1 MRVGLSLSLTRFLI
15 CILMKYLIQLILL
28 LVPISIYS
36 QSAMLFPE
44 YQKGTILLKGNQKVN
59 VLVNYDATKHLMMYK
74 QSDDDMILTNV
85 QSVDS
90 VMIGKHRFIPVKNRF
105 YEVIP
110 VKSEFL
116 LVDWNIAMTEI
127 GYRGAYGQVTHSKV
141 HKYNVSAMTHDIY
154 HTEARQNESLEVYRR
169 SNRNTYYI
177 MRNGKMMKFKDKK
190 SLLKLFPDRKDEI
203 EKFLKEDK
211 TMFKNVEDVVELME
225 KIL

>member
-1 MRVGLSLSLTRFLI
+1 MKH
-15 CILMKYLIQLILL
+15 ILQLFFFFI
-28 LVPISIYS
+28 PFFSYA

-44 YQKGTILLKGNQKVN
+44 YQKGTILLRGNQKVN

-74 QSDDDMILTNV
+74 QNDDDMILTNV

-90 VMIGKHRFIPVKNRF
+90 VLIGKHRFVPVKHRF

-110 VKSEFL
+110 VNSDFL

-154 HTEARQNESLEVYRR
+154 HTEARQNTSLEVYRR
-169 SNRNTYYI
+169 SNNNTYYI
-177 MRNGKMMKFKDKK
+177 IRNSKMVKFKDKK
-190 SLLKLFPDRKDEI
+190 SLLKLFPERKKEI
-203 EKFLKEDK
+203 ESLLKEEK
-211 TMFKNVEDVVELME
+211 TMFKNVEDVVELMK

>member
-1 MRVGLSLSLTRFLI
+1 MKQ
-15 CILMKYLIQLILL
+15 ILQLILF
-28 LVPISIYS
+28 LVPFLSYA

-44 YQKGTILLKGNQKVN
+44 YQGGTILLRGNQKVN

-74 QSDDDMILTNV
+74 QNDEDMILTNV

-90 VMIGKHRFIPVKNRF
+90 VLIGKHRFIPVKNRF

-110 VKSEFL
+110 VNSEFI
-116 LVDWNIAMTEI
+116 LVDWTISMTEI

-154 HTEARQNESLEVYRR
+154 HTEARQNSSLEVYRR
-169 SNRNTYYI
+169 SNNNTYYI
-177 MRNGKMMKFKDKK
+177 IRNGKMLKFKDKQ
-190 SLLKLFPDRKDEI
+190 SLLKLFPDRKKEI
-203 EKFLKEDK
+203 EELLKEEK
-211 TMFKNVEDVVELME
+211 TMFKSVEDVVELMK

>member
-1 MRVGLSLSLTRFLI
+1 MKNIILLILSLAPFCT
-15 CILMKYLIQLILL
+15 YA
-28 LVPISIYS
+28 

-44 YQKGTILLKGNQKVN
+44 YQKGTILLRGNQKVN

-74 QSDDDMILTNV
+74 QNDDDMILTNV

-90 VMIGKHRFIPVKNRF
+90 VLIGRHRFIPVKNRF

-110 VKSEFL
+110 VNSEYL
-116 LVDWNIAMTEI
+116 LVDWHIAMTNI

-154 HTEARQNESLEVYRR
+154 HTEARQNESLEIYRR

-177 MRNGKMMKFKDKK
+177 IRNGKMLKFKDKK
-190 SLLKLFPDRKDEI
+190 SLFNLFPGQKDKI
-203 EKFLKEDK
+203 ERLLKEEK
-211 TMFKNVEDVVELME
+211 TMFKDVEDVVELMK
-225 KIL
+225 KILE